1 MNRQDGWLWL
11 CSRKGIYQQGIARL
25 IEHYGDIMRI
35 YDAFEKEDITKT
47 MSPHYQQY
55 KEGIF
60 PRAEW
65 GEDYIKELKCRFQR
79 QGIGFISI
87 EDEAYPKHLKEI
99 ASPPFGLFYKGNL
112 DLLKYDYLAVAGTR
126 KPSIYGKEVSGYI
139 GRRLA
144 LENVPIVSGMALGID
159 SYFHR
164 YALESRGAS
173 IGVLGQGVDIC
184 YPMKLFDLY
193 QRLSKEGLLV
203 SEFPP
208 GTKPL
213 HFHFP
218 FRNRIIVGMAK
229 ALLVVEAGLASGT
242 THTVDHALN
251 QGKEVW
257 AIPSPFLSEQ
267 GRGTNQMILEGA
279 EIICSWE
286 QLLDN
291 LENTIKIKD
300 KRIKNIEYEN
310 IKPNILENNEV
321 LVYSMLNK
329 EPIYLEDIV
338 IKCHLD
344 RVKLRKILLDLE
356 KKGVCQEI
364 YPHYFVK
371 V

>member
-1 MNRQDGWLWL
+1 MNVRDAWLWI
-11 CSRKGIYQQGIARL
+11 CSRKGIYQQGITRL
-25 IEHYGDIMRI
+25 LEHYQDVMNI
-35 YDAFEKEDITKT
+35 YHAFEKEDITKV
-47 MSPHYQQY
+47 MSPHYQKN
-55 KEGIF
+55 KENIF
-60 PRAEW
+60 PQKEW
-65 GEDYIKELKCRFQR
+65 GEVYLQELKYRLDR

-87 EDEAYPKHLKEI
+87 EDESYPNSLREI
-99 ASPPFGLFYKGNL
+99 PAPPYGLFYKGNL
-112 DLLKYDYLAVAGTR
+112 DLLRYDYLAIAGTR
-126 KPSIYGKEVSGYI
+126 KPSSYGKEVSDYI

-144 LENVPIVSGMALGID
+144 LENIPIISGMALGID
-159 SYFHR
+159 SYFHT
-164 YALESRGAS
+164 YTLDMQGGT

-184 YPMKLFDLY
+184 YPMKLFNLY
-193 QRLSKEGLLV
+193 QRISKEGLLI

-213 HFHFP
+213 NFHFP
-218 FRNRIIVGMAK
+218 FRNRIIVGLAK

-242 THTVDHALN
+242 THTVEHALS

-257 AIPSPFLSEQ
+257 SIPSPILNEQ
-267 GRGTNQMILEGA
+267 GRGTNQMIFDGA
-279 EIICSWE
+279 EIICSWK
-286 QLLDN
+286 QLLEN

-300 KRIKNIEYEN
+300 KRIENIEYED
-310 IKPNILENNEV
+310 IKPNILENNET

-356 KKGVCQEI
+356 RKGVCKEI
-364 YPHYFVK
+364 YPRYFVK